1 MKVTL
6 YYADWC
12 GHCKTF
18 KPTWEKL
25 KTKFETIGIKYDEY
39 EHGKDQKII
48 EENNIEGFP
57 TIQIENNGEVKDYSG
72 SREYNEILNY
82 LNKNNSDISQSG
94 GSINYK
100 QLYLKYKKK
109 YINLKNKIR

>member
-25 KTKFETIGIKYDEY
+25 KYELDSNGIQYNEY
-39 EHGKDQKII
+39 EHTKDKKII
-48 EENNIEGFP
+48 EKENVEGFP
-57 TIQIENNGEVKDYSG
+57 TIRIENNGEKEDYSG
-72 SREYNEILNY
+72 SRDYNDLLGY
-82 LNKNNSDISQSG
+82 LKKKNKTMSG
-94 GSINYK
+94 GGMIDYK
-100 QLYLKYKKK
+100 RLYLKYKRK
-109 YINLKNKIR
+109 YLDLKSNIN